1 MGLLSD
7 LKKLVL
13 DASRALN
20 NACCPSIEVTM
31 EELRGGK
38 RKRLPDSDA
47 VHDAKKR
54 HDDRPGSTQQHSK
67 MRHED
72 GSGSTV
78 QDSKKRQQDGEGSSA
93 AASKITKDANLEVSP
108 ASASS
113 STLLLEQQLLKSD
126 DAIWNNNQHNDV
138 TFGVE
143 DIHRGLYGVFL
154 VGVSIQLHM
163 FLLNEI
169 KEVTVKV
176 VKFMRRA
183 NEASIFYRKIQL
195 QHEGFVE
202 DLDHWYSVED
212 LRMLN
217 YDALNECKQKN
228 ENIPEW
234 KTFQH
239 EATEDVVGEGVA

>member
-7 LKKLVL
+7 LKKLVV

-20 NACCPSIEVTM
+20 DACCPRIEVTM
-31 EELRGGK
+31 DELRGSK

-47 VHDAKKR
+47 VHDANKR
-54 HDDRPGSTQQHSK
+54 HDDGPGSTKQDSK

-72 GSGSTV
+72 GSGSTD

-93 AASKITKDANLEVSP
+93 AASNITNDADLEVSH
-108 ASASS
+108 ASASR
-113 STLLLEQQLLKSD
+113 STLLREQQLLKSG
-126 DAIWNNNQHNDV
+126 IWNNNPHEDV
-138 TFGVE
+138 IFRVE
-143 DIHRGLYGVFL
+143 DVDIGLYGVFL
-154 VGVSIQLHM
+154 VGVSIKLHM
-163 FLLNEI
+163 FLFDDI
-169 KEVTVKV
+169 KEVTVKF

-212 LRMLN
+212 MQMLT

-239 EATEDVVGEGVA
+239 EATVDVGEGVA